1 MTPTV
6 DLNARRDLSKS
17 LKIGACLMALTVSSI
32 PLAAQE
38 SATDSTHSCRTV
50 VRYQRPS
57 PLDSVAIFD
66 RDAALRCTRL
76 PSTADT
82 LTILAA
88 VAEHGG
94 DRDLIAYYALVIAH
108 RHFRASRQKPERP
121 ELERALRSLRVAH
134 QIKPSR
140 TTGFL
145 VGSAAATLAL
155 ALQESERCIDVA
167 GAPALLAEARA
178 VFPVDSVVV
187 APHAPPD
194 WDEFERKARE
204 RVARVCRHEGAQS
217 SVETPPRN

>member
-1 MTPTV
+1 
-6 DLNARRDLSKS
+6 
-17 LKIGACLMALTVSSI
+17 MALTVSSI